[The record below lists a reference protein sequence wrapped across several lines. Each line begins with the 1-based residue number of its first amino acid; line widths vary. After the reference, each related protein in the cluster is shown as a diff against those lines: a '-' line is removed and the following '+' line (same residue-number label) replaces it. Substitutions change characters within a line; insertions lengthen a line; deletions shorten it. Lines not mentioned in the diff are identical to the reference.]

1 MPIENC
7 GCGGN
12 NIDRFYSLFTCDHA
26 NCAECHWTN
35 NKCCLGCYVDTS
47 CTTGDCSSGCI
58 NYYDI
63 PMQDVIT
70 SKIKSF
76 GFCMTNKDEET
87 GIITGALAVQFID
100 GTKKL
105 FLNVNKEIYDALVN
119 ANKDYMFIN
128 LSQSV
133 CNKENQ
139 CVTIP

>member
-7 GCGGN
+7 NCGGN
-12 NIDRFYSLFTCDHA
+12 SIDRFYSLFTCDHA

-35 NKCCLGCYVDTS
+35 NKCC
-47 CTTGDCSSGCI
+47 TGEYDGSIDELINCSSKCI

-63 PMQDVIT
+63 SMTEVIT

-76 GFCMTNKDEET
+76 GFCITNKDEET
-87 GIITGALAVQFID
+87 GIITGALAVQFTD

-105 FLNVNKEIYDALVN
+105 YLNINKEIYDSLLN

-128 LSQSV
+128 LSQNV
-133 CNKENQ
+133 CSDDNQ
-139 CVTIP
+139 CVIIP

>member
-12 NIDRFYSLFTCDHA
+12 SWDRFYSLFTCDRA
-26 NCAECHWTN
+26 NCKECIWNN
-35 NKCCLGCYVDTS
+35 NKCCLGVDDKIS
-47 CTTGDCSSGCI
+47 DIGDCSNGCI
-58 NYYDI
+58 NYCNI

-76 GFCMTNKDEET
+76 GFCKTKTDKET
-87 GIITGALAVQFID
+87 GEIFGALAIQFID

-105 FLNVNKEIYDALVN
+105 YTNVNKEVYDGLKS

-128 LSQSV
+128 VDQNV
-133 CNKENQ
+133 CNEEVQ
-139 CVTIP
+139 CINIS